1 MRQFLLILLRL
12 FGALLWFSLTP
23 VMAAPASTQGP
34 AIIIGG
40 ALRFDNAAVWQRLVE
55 ESGGQG
61 ARWLVFATASSKPER
76 VAAQVVEIL
85 SRHGAL
91 AEAMPVAPR
100 LEGVDL
106 QKNLHDQALIAK
118 VAAASGLYFSG
129 GAQEL
134 IVDTLQPGGQP
145 TEMLKAIRA
154 AFQRGAVVA
163 GTSAGAAIMSR
174 TMFRDPPEPLQ
185 VLKGQ
190 LREGF
195 EVDLGLGFV
204 GADLFVDQHFL
215 RRGRIGR
222 MLPLMLAHGYSF
234 GLGVEENSAVL
245 VRGDVLEV
253 IGAKGALLVDLR
265 QATSD
270 SKLGAFNLRNASLS
284 YLDHGDRHDLRTGIS
299 SPSAM
304 KLQGQRVDPAASDFK
319 PDSGRLPFYMDILG
333 DSTIVAAMAKL
344 IDSPAPELRGLAVQG
359 LADAADTQPDLGF
372 EFRLYKGAGS
382 IGWCSSASGA
392 EECTL
397 LNLRLDVL
405 PLQLTRPFYRLMR

>member
-1 MRQFLLILLRL
+1 MRQFLLNLLRL
-12 FGALLWFSLTP
+12 FGALLWLSAAP
-23 VMAAPASTQGP
+23 VLAAPALTQGT

-76 VAAQVVEIL
+76 VAARVVEVL

-118 VAAASGLYFSG
+118 VAAANGLFFSG

-145 TEMLKAIRA
+145 TAMLKAIRA
-154 AFQRGAVVA
+154 AYQRGAVVA

-174 TMFRDPPEPLQ
+174 TMFRDPPDPLQ

-190 LREGF
+190 LRQGF

-245 VRGDVLEV
+245 VRGDALEV

-265 QATSD
+265 QARSD
-270 SKLGAFNLRNASLS
+270 PKLGVFNLRNASLS

-319 PDSGRLPFYMDILG
+319 PDSGRLPFYMDMLG

-344 IDSPAPELRGLAVQG
+344 IDSAAPELRGLAVQG

-405 PLQLTRPFYRLMR
+405 PLMLTRPFYRLMR